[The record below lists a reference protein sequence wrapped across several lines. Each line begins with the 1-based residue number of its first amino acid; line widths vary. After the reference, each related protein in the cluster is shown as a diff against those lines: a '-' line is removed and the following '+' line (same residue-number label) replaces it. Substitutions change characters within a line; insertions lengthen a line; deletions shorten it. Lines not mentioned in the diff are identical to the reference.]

1 MSTTPGY
8 HDDSAG
14 PTVITVAV
22 VFGILT
28 TLVVSIRLFTRI
40 YVVKSVGPDDALIAV
55 AGAFSWAFITVTI
68 LSVKHGLGD
77 HIEHVMSRGMD
88 NLSNYG
94 QLVWF
99 SSIFYL
105 TCLFFIKASVLA
117 LYMRLGDRQLQRLS
131 IIVLAICIA
140 QAIANVLVC
149 IFHCSPIPAAWDMRI
164 TEKKCVNINAF
175 YLANAAG
182 NILTDIMV
190 YTLPIRLVWKLQI
203 PQKQK
208 IALAVM
214 LCLGL
219 LYNPL
224 STLPPP
230 SQPYPYLR
238 NQPEL
243 TPCHSTCISSI
254 IRITYIPI
262 MLKSPD
268 ATYVIS
274 GAMYWSVIET
284 NVGILAASVPSFKA
298 LAKRY
303 IPRLLGEYYSN
314 EGESRSRKYAQ
325 GSMTNASKKA
335 SSKMG
340 SFHRMDTDGKEV
352 LSMDEFA
359 SGKGK
364 HGIVT
369 NIDMQSGNSSEERLN
384 VPDGKILASTHI
396 STHVEGNRSDA
407 ESWYEEGLAPS
418 LSSKGVYR
426 ASAV

>member
-1 MSTTPGY
+1 MSTPPGY

-22 VFGILT
+22 VFGVLT
-28 TLVVSIRLFTRI
+28 TVVVSVRLATRI
-40 YVVKSVGPDDALIAV
+40 YVVKSVGADDALIAI
-55 AGAFSWAFITVTI
+55 AGAFSWVFITVTI

-117 LYMRLGDRQLQRLS
+117 LYMRLGDHQLQRLS
-131 IIVLAICIA
+131 IVVLAICIA
-140 QAIANVLVC
+140 QALANVLVC
-149 IFHCSPIPAAWDMRI
+149 IFQCSPIPAAWDMRI
-164 TEKKCVNINAF
+164 TEKECVNINAF

-190 YTLPIRLVWKLQI
+190 YTLPIRLVWKLQV
-203 PQKQK
+203 PPKQK
-208 IALAVM
+208 VALVVM

-219 LYNPL
+219 F
-224 STLPPP
+224 
-230 SQPYPYLR
+230 
-238 NQPEL
+238 
-243 TPCHSTCISSI
+243 TCISSI

-262 MLKSPD
+262 MLKSLD

-284 NVGILAASVPSFKA
+284 NVGILAASIPSFKA

-303 IPRLLGEYYSN
+303 LPRLLDEYYSN
-314 EGESRSRKYAQ
+314 DDGSRSRKYAR
-325 GSMTNASKKA
+325 GSRTNNSKKT

-340 SFHRMDTDGKEV
+340 SRHRMGTDGREV
-352 LSMDEFA
+352 LCMDELA
-359 SGKGK
+359 GSKGK

-369 NIDMQSGNSSEERLN
+369 NIDLQSGNSSEERLN
-384 VPDGKILASTHI
+384 VPDGKIMASTHI
-396 STHVEGNRSDA
+396 STHVEGNKSDA
-407 ESWYEEGLAPS
+407 ESSYEEGLAPS
-418 LSSKGVYR
+418 LSSKCVHR

>member
-219 LYNPL
+219 F
-224 STLPPP
+224 
-230 SQPYPYLR
+230 
-238 NQPEL
+238 
-243 TPCHSTCISSI
+243 TCISSI

-325 GSMTNASKKA
+325 GSTTNASKKA

-396 STHVEGNRSDA
+396 STHVEGNRGDA